1 MPQRNPGILDG
12 NAFKMGLFG
21 SNCSGGLSFTTL
33 PERWEASWDNNVK
46 LARLADEAGV
56 ECMVPIARWKGFG
69 GATDVNG
76 TSFETITWACGLL
89 AQTRRISVFG
99 TVHVPMIHPVL
110 AAKQMVTADHVG
122 HGRFGLNIVCGFN
135 RNEFQMFGVPQ
146 YEHDVRYEQGQ
157 EWWEV
162 VKKVWSCAGP
172 CTHDGKFYKLS
183 ALEGLP
189 GPYGGKNPVM
199 MNAGVSPAGRGFAI
213 RNSDL
218 HFDDLHFGNCAHPEE
233 ASDRIKET
241 KRLAR
246 ELGREI
252 QVWIPVS
259 VVCRPSQK
267 EVDEYLRRSVEH
279 ADWEASGTLDAPACR
294 TFQCACPLNR
304 SNEAKNPERSQSSGI
319 RRKLFHLWRAGSRC
333 ARVEPLPHSRLRRRR
348 DRLHQLFGGAALFRA
363 GSDSPSGADGNPQA
377 RVEQASLHPSV

>member
-12 NAFKMGLFG
+12 NPFKMGLFG

-33 PERWEASWDNNVK
+33 PERWEASWENNAK
-46 LARLADEAGV
+46 LAQLADEAGF

-69 GATDVNG
+69 GATNVNG

-122 HGRFGLNIVCGFN
+122 QGRFGLNIVCGFN
-135 RNEFQMFGVPQ
+135 LSEFQMFGVPQ
-146 YEHDVRYEQGQ
+146 YEHDKRYEQGQ

-162 VKKVWSCAGP
+162 VRKVWSCAGP
-172 CTHDGKFYKLS
+172 STHEGKFYKLS

-218 HFDDLHFGNCAHPEE
+218 HFDDLHFGNCERPED

-241 KRLAR
+241 KWQAR

-259 VVCRPSQK
+259 IVCRPTQR

-279 ADWEASGTLDAPACR
+279 ADWEGLERLMRLLAGPSNARAFSPEAMRQKVRSDCKVLGYGENYSIFGDPDRVA
-294 TFQCACPLNR
+294 QELNR
-304 SNEAKNPERSQSSGI
+304 FHEAGFDGVAIDFINYLEELPYFVQEVIPRLERLGI
-319 RRKLFHLWRAGSRC
+319 RRH
-333 ARVEPLPHSRLRRRR
+333 
-348 DRLHQLFGGAALFRA
+348 GANGLSAT
-363 GSDSPSGADGNPQA
+363 
-377 RVEQASLHPSV
+377 

>member
-1 MPQRNPGILDG
+1 
-12 NAFKMGLFG
+12 
-21 SNCSGGLSFTTL
+21 
-33 PERWEASWDNNVK
+33 
-46 LARLADEAGV
+46 
-56 ECMVPIARWKGFG
+56 VPIARWKGFG
-69 GATDVNG
+69 GKSNVNG

-135 RNEFQMFGVPQ
+135 RSEFSMFGVPQ
-146 YEHDVRYEQGQ
+146 YDHDVRYEQGQ

-162 VKKVWSCAGP
+162 VKKVWSCTGP
-172 CTHDGKFYKLS
+172 AEHDGRFYKLS
-183 ALEGLP
+183 AIEGMP
-189 GPYGGKNPVM
+189 GPYGGGNPIT

-218 HFDDLHFGNCAHPEE
+218 HFDDLHFGNCENPED
-233 ASDRIKET
+233 AIDRIKET

-259 VVCRPSQK
+259 VVCRPTQR
-267 EVDEYLRRSVEH
+267 EVDEYLRRCVEH
-279 ADWEASGTLDAPACR
+279 ADWEALENLMRLLAGPANARAFSAEAMRKRIEGDRKVLGYGENYSIYGEPDHVARELHRFHKAGFDGVAIDFINYLDELPYFVQEVIPR
-294 TFQCACPLNR
+294 L
-304 SNEAKNPERSQSSGI
+304 ERLGI
-319 RRKLFHLWRAGSRC
+319 RRP
-333 ARVEPLPHSRLRRRR
+333 AR
-348 DRLHQLFGGAALFRA
+348 
-363 GSDSPSGADGNPQA
+363 
-377 RVEQASLHPSV
+377 